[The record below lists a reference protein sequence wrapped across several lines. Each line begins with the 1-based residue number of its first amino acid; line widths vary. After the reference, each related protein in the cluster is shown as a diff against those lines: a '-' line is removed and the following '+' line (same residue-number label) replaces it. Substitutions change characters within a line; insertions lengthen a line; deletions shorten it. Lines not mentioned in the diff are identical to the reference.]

1 MWLIITQQKSDF
13 FPQALKVAA
22 VSSLHGRIDFPPQNS
37 NAAGRRAAV
46 FSSLLVL
53 LLMRKREIEECRVS
67 YLFREM
73 WGHTGGASRNRKHC
87 KLKGKHPVRAFG
99 KYQHSVRLLRKHLA
113 DSRCTTGR
121 RSCLALP
128 PPPRSA
134 QSCCPCRLLHYRCP
148 CVCGHINLLVGWGPH
163 KDRQSGCLFVD
174 IIGLNISLFLIVLRV
189 YIPVYILIH
198 WVLTERWHGQA
209 SACFLQAAGA
219 VWLLMQSS
227 KEFTNCIPPAL
238 CTEPCLMREYGSCN

>member
-1 MWLIITQQKSDF
+1 MWPAEVLQFSPHCLF
-13 FPQALKVAA
+13 YYWWERERLRSA
-22 VSSLHGRIDFPPQNS
+22 VYHIYS
-37 NAAGRRAAV
+37 
-46 FSSLLVL
+46 
-53 LLMRKREIEECRVS
+53 KRCEDTREEHHATGNTAN
-67 YLFREM
+67 LRENIL
-73 WGHTGGASRNRKHC
+73 WELSVNTSIQCGFYENISQTVDAW
-87 KLKGKHPVRAFG
+87 LEDDPVWL
-99 KYQHSVRLLRKHLA
+99 Y
-113 DSRCTTGR
+113 
-121 RSCLALP
+121 P
-128 PPPRSA
+128 PPPSA

-148 CVCGHINLLVGWGPH
+148 CVCGHINLLVSWGPH

-189 YIPVYILIH
+189 YIYIFTH
-198 WVLTERWHGQA
+198 WVVTERWHGQA